1 MPSPHT
7 ARRRLAEA
15 ISAASATATV
25 GTRRFAEAAAAG
37 RSSAVVGARRFA
49 EAAAAGR
56 ASAETGARRL
66 CRAADARTPDRF
78 RPAVEW
84 VQGNR
89 STAAWSATTVLAF
102 GVLLLPN
109 TASAHTVH
117 PTTPGSSAFTS
128 VSAPFHQ
135 LGLVQV
141 AQPTPYQQPHSVRSQ
156 DAVAVAANL
165 APSAAPAA
173 PAAEPAGEPAGLP
186 AAVAPAPGSAWSA
199 PIPGALI
206 SNPYGKPNRAYAAGY
221 HTGVDFAVGS
231 GTPLLAVGQATV
243 VSAKWDGAYGKEVV
257 LRLPDGHF
265 AQYAHMSSLE
275 VSAGQSVSP
284 GQEIGRSGTTGNST
298 GPHLHFEIRSANR
311 YAAVIDPIAY
321 LSARGVSDF

>member
-1 MPSPHT
+1 MPSLHT

-15 ISAASATATV
+15 ITTGSATATV
-25 GTRRFAEAAAAG
+25 GARKFAEAAAAG
-37 RSSAVVGARRFA
+37 RTSAEIGARRLAEATAAGRASAVVGARRL
-49 EAAAAGR
+49 
-56 ASAETGARRL
+56 S
-66 CRAADARTPDRF
+66 RAADARTPDRL

-109 TASAHTVH
+109 AASAHTVH

-128 VSAPFHQ
+128 ASVPFHQ

-141 AQPTPYQQPHSVRSQ
+141 AQPTPYQQPHSVKSQ

-165 APSAAPAA
+165 APSAVPAA
-173 PAAEPAGEPAGLP
+173 PAAPTAEPAGQP
-186 AAVAPAPGSAWSA
+186 AAVGPAPGSAWSA

-206 SNPYGKPNRAYAAGY
+206 SNPYGKPNREYAAGY

-275 VSAGQSVSP
+275 VGAGQSVSA